1 MTDGFDAARMHPHA
15 APRRGRPSGALL
27 MAVAA
32 YVVLTA
38 LVVAAAAGVDLGA
51 LRAPLGLLLGL
62 AAPGWLLLRA
72 TVGRRLGAGQA
83 AALSVP
89 LSLAICALSGTAL
102 TLAGVKLTAL
112 PLALV
117 VCGVSLACLV
127 VALVRGTLPSPRAF
141 RRAPGPGAQLTP
153 RMVVAAGLALAI
165 LAMAAS
171 TIQQIVRVDDAAR
184 ASTPFVA
191 LTGKLE
197 RSTPTAGGRR
207 ASVAFTTINSQPRA
221 IRPTLE
227 ISVLPGG
234 NPPLER
240 PLAIAANRQATV
252 REALDTRC
260 GDEVIATLSG
270 DGVPARTSTLRI
282 SCPR

>member
-1 MTDGFDAARMHPHA
+1 MHPHA

-27 MAVAA
+27 IAVAA

-72 TVGRRLGAGQA
+72 SVGRRLGAGQA

-89 LSLAICALSGTAL
+89 LSLAICALSGTVL

-112 PLALV
+112 PMALV

-127 VALVRGTLPSPRAF
+127 VAGLRRTLWSPRAA
-141 RRAPGPGAQLTP
+141 RRVPRSGVPRSGVPFTP
-153 RMVVAAGLALAI
+153 RMAVAAALGLAI
-165 LAMAAS
+165 LAMVAS

-191 LTGKLE
+191 LAGKLE
-197 RSTPTAGGRR
+197 QATPT
-207 ASVAFTTINSQPRA
+207 
-221 IRPTLE
+221 
-227 ISVLPGG
+227 
-234 NPPLER
+234 
-240 PLAIAANRQATV
+240 
-252 REALDTRC
+252 
-260 GDEVIATLSG
+260 
-270 DGVPARTSTLRI
+270 
-282 SCPR
+282 